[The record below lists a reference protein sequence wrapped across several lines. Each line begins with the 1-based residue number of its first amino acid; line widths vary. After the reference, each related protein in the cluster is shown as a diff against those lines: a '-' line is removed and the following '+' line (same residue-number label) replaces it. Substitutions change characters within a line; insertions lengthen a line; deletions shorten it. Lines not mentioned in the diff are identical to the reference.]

1 MNNKIIIYDLIKLLF
16 IRKKSLIAIFLCMLI
31 TALISVS
38 IPLISQSIMDYGF
51 ITKNFY
57 IIVQFTILIF
67 TLHLCECFLKIV
79 QEKNR
84 LLISNEIENT
94 LNKNAF
100 IHLIKLKI
108 DYYNNKNMTDIINAL
123 NVDIQNILIIAEES
137 TFYIIS
143 QILNMIGGVVGLL
156 VISKKLS
163 LLVICF
169 IPLKIVASKKM
180 SKKNQQ
186 NLKEFIEKNQA
197 YNAWYGDTLGG
208 VKEIKHYNIFNKK
221 LEEFNFKINSVITA
235 RNKMDILNRW
245 NEVCNLFSVYF
256 LIAIIYI
263 IAGKF
268 VVDAEIS
275 IGGAFAFISY
285 TTYVTTPITSILNIG
300 YIISGVLPSAHRY
313 YEFMNRAEEE
323 NRGKCKEICHM
334 DIVFRNVSFYYNNQ
348 KKVLSNINF
357 TIKEGSKCA
366 IIGRNGSGKSSI
378 INLIIRL
385 YHATKGEVIIDNK
398 NILTLDIDEYRKK
411 ISLVS
416 QKVYLFNSSIKENI
430 CLYEDIKQSEI
441 DQVIED
447 SGLTDFIREVT
458 LDYKVGEN
466 GAKLSGGQKQKIA
479 LARALVHD
487 RPILIFDEATSNTDV
502 YLESHLNKLVET
514 KLNNKTLI
522 IITHRKEILRKMD
535 QIILIENGEIVG
547 EGDYKNLYLNN
558 QKFQDIINSSE

>member
-1 MNNKIIIYDLIKLLF
+1 MNYYTVLK
-16 IRKKSLIAIFLCMLI
+16 CMCKY
-31 TALISVS
+31 
-38 IPLISQSIMDYGF
+38 Q
-51 ITKNFY
+51 
-57 IIVQFTILIF
+57 
-67 TLHLCECFLKIV
+67 
-79 QEKNR
+79 R
-84 LLISNEIENT
+84 
-94 LNKNAF
+94 
-100 IHLIKLKI
+100 
-108 DYYNNKNMTDIINAL
+108 
-123 NVDIQNILIIAEES
+123 
-137 TFYIIS
+137 
-143 QILNMIGGVVGLL
+143 
-156 VISKKLS
+156 
-163 LLVICF
+163 
-169 IPLKIVASKKM
+169 
-180 SKKNQQ
+180 
-186 NLKEFIEKNQA
+186 
-197 YNAWYGDTLGG
+197 
-208 VKEIKHYNIFNKK
+208 
-221 LEEFNFKINSVITA
+221 
-235 RNKMDILNRW
+235 
-245 NEVCNLFSVYF
+245 
-256 LIAIIYI
+256 
-263 IAGKF
+263 
-268 VVDAEIS
+268 
-275 IGGAFAFISY
+275 FIS
-285 TTYVTTPITSILNIG
+285 TP
-300 YIISGVLPSAHRY
+300 
-313 YEFMNRAEEE
+313 
-323 NRGKCKEICHM
+323 
-334 DIVFRNVSFYYNNQ
+334 
-348 KKVLSNINF
+348 
-357 TIKEGSKCA
+357 
-366 IIGRNGSGKSSI
+366 
-378 INLIIRL
+378 RL

>member
-1 MNNKIIIYDLIKLLF
+1 M
-16 IRKKSLIAIFLCMLI
+16 
-31 TALISVS
+31 
-38 IPLISQSIMDYGF
+38 
-51 ITKNFY
+51 
-57 IIVQFTILIF
+57 
-67 TLHLCECFLKIV
+67 KIV